1 MRYLLH
7 IALAAT
13 LLGCTGK
20 GDASLHADRYVL
32 RQELLGKISKTSAMR
47 RQLIATELKYYL
59 DRHDARDTGFDWAV
73 SYAERGDSSIRHY
86 LPQGNVTIHTLLKHY
101 QGKRLMLD
109 EQGRLVVGLLQD
121 SMLVSGVRIDSAGV
135 FAGTMNRWAEAS
147 GYGYY
152 HSADGTYT

>member
-73 SYAERGDSSIRHY
+73 SYAERGDSSIHHY
-86 LPQGNVTIHTLLKHY
+86 LPQGYVTIHTLLKHY
-101 QGKRLMLD
+101 QGKRL
-109 EQGRLVVGLLQD
+109 E
-121 SMLVSGVRIDSAGV
+121 AG
-135 FAGTMNRWAEAS
+135 A
-147 GYGYY
+147 
-152 HSADGTYT
+152 